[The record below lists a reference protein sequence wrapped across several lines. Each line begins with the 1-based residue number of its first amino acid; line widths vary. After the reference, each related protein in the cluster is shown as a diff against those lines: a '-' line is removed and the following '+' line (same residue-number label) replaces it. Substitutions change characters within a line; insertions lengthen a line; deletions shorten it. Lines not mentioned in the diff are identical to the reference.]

1 MFGKNHILF
10 AIFCAILCM
19 SGKAQGTWALTFV
32 SAQGNQPIS
41 GLVAYSIELKKEFR
55 TNKNGLIKVD
65 LNAATEITFVTQ
77 AEGFVSSTYKLAAN
91 SQDTIFVQE
100 QVLNLTEVEVTDVKN
115 EEELQQL
122 QMRSVEDMYIFSGK
136 KSERI
141 EVAQLPANLS
151 TNNSRQVYSKVPGLN
166 IFESN
171 GAGLNTEIGGRGLS
185 PERSTNFNMRQNG
198 YDISADALGYPDAYY
213 VPPTEGL
220 KRIEVVRGAGALQ
233 YGTQFGGMINY
244 KLKTPES
251 DKPIQIES
259 RQTVG
264 SYGFFN
270 SFNAIG
276 GKYKKLEYY
285 TFFIYKRGDGWR
297 PNSEFTAKNFY
308 GYLKYS
314 PTEKLQFTFDFSY
327 FTYLAHQP
335 GGLTDAMFED
345 DYSQSIR
352 ERNWFN
358 VDWNLPS
365 LTVDYVI
372 SSDLKLSSKFFG
384 LIASRNALGFLGN
397 ITRVDPLGERDL
409 LSDSYLNLGNE
420 TKLLKRYTI
429 KGRLNTF
436 IIGSRYYRG
445 DTHKRQGNG
454 DDGYDANFSYLNPD
468 SLEGSDF
475 NFPSQNIA
483 VFAENIFQVT
493 DKLKLQPGFR
503 YENINTESDGY
514 YRQTTRDLAG
524 NVLTDSLV
532 YDQLSKPR
540 SFVLF
545 ALGASYQPAD
555 GMEIYGNISQNYKAI
570 NFNDLRINN
579 PNFKVDPNLQDE
591 TGYNLDIG
599 VRGKYKSFLVY
610 DISGF
615 YLRYDNRIGFV
626 QKVDSVL
633 FKTYRYRTNVSAS
646 STIGLESVFEVD
658 WFRLNSKIT
667 KNNSLKTFVNFALI
681 TGRYTDSQE
690 SAFEGKKVELV
701 PSFTTKAGVT
711 WVRNKLKMNLQYSY
725 TGEQYTDASN
735 SEFDPNA
742 VSGII
747 PAYHVVD
754 LSCKYSFKV
763 VFVEANLNNVLNSKY
778 FTRRA
783 SGYPGPGIIPADPRS
798 LFVTLGVKIK

>member
-1 MFGKNHILF
+1 MNKYLLIAVSLF
-10 AIFCAILCM
+10 FLG
-19 SGKAQGTWALTFV
+19 SGRAQEAWSVTFV
-32 SAQGNQPIS
+32 SEVDQKPIV
-41 GLVAYSIELKKEFR
+41 GLIAFSTELQKEFR
-55 TNKNGLIKVD
+55 TNGKGIIKVTPKE
-65 LNAATEITFVTQ
+65 LTSVSFITQ
-77 AEGFVSSTYKLAAN
+77 AEGYISATFVLQPYK
-91 SQDTIFVQE
+91 QDTIWISE
-100 QVLNLTEVEVTDVKN
+100 QVVKLIEVEITDRKN
-115 EEELQQL
+115 SEDLHEL

-151 TNNSRQVYSKVPGLN
+151 TNNSRQVYNKVPGLN

-244 KLKTPES
+244 KMKTPES
-251 DKPIQIES
+251 NKPLQIES

-264 SYGFFN
+264 SFGFFN

-276 GKYKKLEYY
+276 GKYKKFEYY
-285 TFFIYKRGDGWR
+285 AFFIYKRGDGWR
-297 PNSEFTAKNFY
+297 PNSDFTAQNFY
-308 GYLKYS
+308 GYLKYNHS
-314 PTEKLQFTFDFSY
+314 DKLQFTVDFSY

-345 DYSQSIR
+345 DASQSIR

-365 LTVDYVI
+365 FTIDYKF
-372 SSDLKLSSKFFG
+372 SKSMQLSSKFFG
-384 LIASRNALGFLGN
+384 LIATRNASGFLGN
-397 ITRVDPLGERDL
+397 ITRVDPLGNRDL
-409 LSDSYLNLGNE
+409 LKDNYLNLGNE
-420 TKLLKRYTI
+420 TKILKRYQI
-429 KGRLNTF
+429 KGRTHTF
-436 IIGSRYYRG
+436 VLGSRFYRG
-445 DTHKRQGNG
+445 DTHKQQGDT
-454 DDGYDANFSYLNPD
+454 DDGDDANFSYLTPD
-468 SLEGSDF
+468 SLQGSDF
-475 NFPSQNIA
+475 QFPSTNIA

-493 DKLKLQPGFR
+493 DKLRLQPGLRF
-503 YENINTESDGY
+503 ENINTESDGY

-524 NVLTDSLV
+524 NILTDSLI
-532 YDQLSKPR
+532 YDQKTKPR

-545 ALGASYQPAD
+545 AIGASFRPKK
-555 GMEIYGNISQNYKAI
+555 GMEIYGNLSQNYKAI

-591 TGYNLDIG
+591 TGYNFDIG
-599 VRGKYKSFLVY
+599 IRGKHKTFLVY
-610 DISGF
+610 DVSAF
-615 YLRYDNRIGFV
+615 YLRYDNRIGFI

-646 STIGLESVFEVD
+646 STIGLESVVEVD
-658 WFRLNSKIT
+658 WFRLNKSIAKSS
-667 KNNSLKTFVNFALI
+667 SLKTFVNFAFI
-681 TGRYTDSQE
+681 DGQYINSKE
-690 SAFEGKKVELV
+690 PAYEGKKVELV
-701 PSFTTKAGVT
+701 PSLTAKAGVT
-711 WVRNKLKMNLQYSY
+711 WGWKKLKLSVQYSY
-725 TGEQYTDASN
+725 TGEQFTDASN
-735 SEFDPNA
+735 SEFDPSA

-747 PAYHVVD
+747 PAYQVMD
-754 LSCKYSFKV
+754 FSAKYVFKV
-763 VFVEANLNNVLNSKY
+763 LFVEVNCNNLSNSTY

-798 LFVTLGVKIK
+798 FFVTLGMKIK

>member
-1 MFGKNHILF
+1 MNKYLLIAVSLF
-10 AIFCAILCM
+10 FLG
-19 SGKAQGTWALTFV
+19 SGKAQEAWSVTFV
-32 SAQGNQPIS
+32 SEVDQKPIV
-41 GLVAYSIELKKEFR
+41 GLIAFSTELQKEFR
-55 TNKNGLIKVD
+55 TNGKGIIKVTPKE
-65 LNAATEITFVTQ
+65 LTSVSFITQ
-77 AEGFVSSTYKLAAN
+77 AEGYISATFVLLPYK
-91 SQDTIFVQE
+91 QDTVWVSE
-100 QVLNLTEVEVTDVKN
+100 QVVKLIEVEITDRRN
-115 EEELQQL
+115 SEDLHEL

-151 TNNSRQVYSKVPGLN
+151 TNNSRQVYNKVPGLN

-244 KLKTPES
+244 KMKTPES
-251 DKPIQIES
+251 NKPLQIES

-264 SYGFFN
+264 SFGFFN

-285 TFFIYKRGDGWR
+285 AFFIYKRGDGWR
-297 PNSEFTAKNFY
+297 PNSDFTAQNFY
-308 GYLKYS
+308 GYLKYNHS
-314 PTEKLQFTFDFSY
+314 DKLQFTFDFSY

-345 DYSQSIR
+345 DASQSIR
-352 ERNWFN
+352 DRNWFN

-365 LTVDYVI
+365 FTIDYKF
-372 SSDLKLSSKFFG
+372 SKSMQLSSKFFG
-384 LIASRNALGFLGN
+384 LIATRNASGFLGN
-397 ITRVDPLGERDL
+397 ITRVDPLGNRDL
-409 LSDSYLNLGNE
+409 LKDNYLNLGNE
-420 TKLLKRYTI
+420 TKILKRYQI
-429 KGRLNTF
+429 KGRTNTF
-436 IIGSRYYRG
+436 VLGTRFYRG
-445 DTHKRQGNG
+445 DTHKQQGDT
-454 DDGYDANFSYLNPD
+454 DDGDDANFSYLTPD
-468 SLEGSDF
+468 SLQGSDF
-475 NFPSQNIA
+475 QFPSTNIA

-493 DKLKLQPGFR
+493 DKLRLQPGLRF
-503 YENINTESDGY
+503 ENINTESNGY

-524 NVLTDSLV
+524 NILTDSLI
-532 YDQLSKPR
+532 YDQKTKPR

-545 ALGASYQPAD
+545 AIGASFRPKK
-555 GMEIYGNISQNYKAI
+555 GMEIYGNLSQNYKAI

-579 PNFKVDPNLQDE
+579 PNFKVDPDLQDE
-591 TGYNLDIG
+591 TGYNFDIG
-599 VRGKYKSFLVY
+599 IRGKHKTFLVY
-610 DISGF
+610 DVSAF
-615 YLRYDNRIGFV
+615 YLRYDNRIGFI

-646 STIGLESVFEVD
+646 STIGLESVVEVD
-658 WFRLNSKIT
+658 WFRLKKSIAKSS
-667 KNNSLKTFVNFALI
+667 SLKTFVNFAFI
-681 TGRYTDSQE
+681 DGQYINSKETAY
-690 SAFEGKKVELV
+690 EGKKVELV
-701 PSFTTKAGVT
+701 PSLTAKAGVT
-711 WVRNKLKMNLQYSY
+711 WGWKKLKLSVQYSY
-725 TGEQYTDASN
+725 TGEQFTDASN
-735 SEFDPNA
+735 SEFDPSA

-747 PAYHVVD
+747 PAYQVMD
-754 LSCKYSFKV
+754 FSAKYVFKV
-763 VFVEANLNNVLNSKY
+763 LFVEVNCNNLSNSTY

-798 LFVTLGVKIK
+798 FFVTLGMKIK

>member
-1 MFGKNHILF
+1 MRNFGLIAVFIGFSLGS
-10 AIFCAILCM
+10 L
-19 SGKAQGTWALTFV
+19 AQEKWNIVFV
-32 SAQGNQPIS
+32 SRANNAPIS
-41 GLVAYSIELKKEFR
+41 GLIAYSAELNKEYSSNKKGMISVVPGYLKKVSF
-55 TNKNGLIKVD
+55 L
-65 LNAATEITFVTQ
+65 TQ
-77 AEGFVSSTYKLAAN
+77 AEGFVSETFVLTPFKN
-91 SQDTIFVQE
+91 DTILVQE
-100 QVLNLTEVEVTDVKN
+100 QVVDLNEVEVSDYSS

-122 QMRSVEDMYIFSGK
+122 QMRSVEDMYIFSAK

-213 VPPTEGL
+213 VPPSEGL

-244 KLKTPES
+244 KMKTPES
-251 DKPIQIES
+251 NKPLQIES

-264 SYGFFN
+264 SFGFFN
-270 SFNAIG
+270 TFNAIG

-285 TFFIYKRGDGWR
+285 TFFIYKRGNGWR
-297 PNSEFTAKNFY
+297 PNSDFTAKNFY

-314 PTEKLQFTFDFSY
+314 PTEKLNFTFDFSY

-345 DYSQSIR
+345 DPSQSIR

-365 LTVDYVI
+365 FTADY
-372 SSDLKLSSKFFG
+372 SFNSKLKLSSKFFA
-384 LIASRNALGFLGN
+384 LIATRNASGFLGN
-397 ITRVDPLGERDL
+397 ITRTDPLTDRDL
-409 LSDSYLNLGNE
+409 LHDDYLNIGNE
-420 TKLLKRYTI
+420 TKLLKQYTI
-429 KGRLNTF
+429 KGKLNTF
-436 IIGSRYYRG
+436 IVGTRFYRG
-445 DTHKRQGNG
+445 DTDKQQGLT
-454 DDGYDANFSYLNPD
+454 DDGYGPNFTYNNPD

-483 VFAENIFQVT
+483 VFAENIFQLT
-493 DKLKLQPGFR
+493 DKLKIQPGLR
-503 YENINTESDGY
+503 YENINTESNGY

-524 NVLTDSLV
+524 NVLTDTMI

-540 SFVLF
+540 SFMLF
-545 ALGASYQPAD
+545 ALGASFQPSD
-555 GMEIYGNISQNYKAI
+555 RMEIYGNISQNYKAI

-591 TGYNLDIG
+591 TGYNFDLGI
-599 VRGKYKSFLVY
+599 RGKFKSFLVY
-610 DISGF
+610 DVSAF

-633 FKTYRYRTNVSAS
+633 FRTYRYRTNVSAS
-646 STIGLESVFEVD
+646 STIGLEGVVEVD
-658 WFRLNSKIT
+658 WFRLSANIDEQK
-667 KNNSLKTFVNFALI
+667 SLKTFLNIALI
-681 TGRYTDSQE
+681 DGKYTDSQE
-690 SAFEGKKVELV
+690 SAFEGNKVELV
-701 PSFTTKAGVT
+701 PNLTAKAGVT
-711 WVRNKLKMNLQYSY
+711 WVRNKLKLNVQYSY
-725 TGEQYTDASN
+725 TAEQFSDASN

-747 PAYHVVD
+747 PSYQVMD
-754 LSCKYSFKV
+754 FSGKYSFKV
-763 VFVEANLNNVLNSKY
+763 VYIEVNINNITNVSY

-783 SGYPGPGIIPADPRS
+783 AGYPGPGIIPAEPRS
-798 LFVTLGVKIK
+798 FFITLGLKIK